1 MKVRSAGELEEKLDE
16 DLVWRKRE
24 FTTLKLMIN
33 SSRNHEKQVLLRAAI
48 ALLYSHWEGHIK
60 FCAQTYICYLNAL
73 GLSYHT
79 MTDNFLQLSLGERFG
94 TGFSIKKF
102 PSQRDVFEYIKK
114 EQRESFSINADIVID
129 TQSNLKYEVIFNI
142 LEQLGLNSSA
152 FELKENF
159 INSRLLKCRNQ
170 IAHGD
175 RCNQR
180 ELEETYEELE
190 NELLSMIM
198 IFHNMIRN
206 AVVNKEYLKKPLE

>member
-24 FTTLKLMIN
+24 FTTLKLMITP
-33 SSRNHEKQVLLRAAI
+33 SRKHEKQVLLRSAI

-60 FCAQTYICYLNAL
+60 FCAQAYICYLNSL

-79 MTDNFLQLSLGERFG
+79 MTDNFLQLSLGEKFG

-102 PSQRDVFEYIKK
+102 SSQRDVFEYIKK
-114 EQRESFSINADIVID
+114 EQKESFSINADIVID

-175 RCNQR
+175 RCNQQ

-190 NELLSMIM
+190 NELLGMIM